1 VPKLATPTTT
11 GPSLATPGCTERASS
26 TPPPGLLRGVRGA
39 ALLLWMIGCG
49 SALVPV
55 LNVGN
60 APVVVPRGEV
70 ASRDSVRNAILRAL
84 TGRGWRVVRE
94 GPDGIVASV
103 SSMGQSATAQIQY
116 DERSYSIHYVGS
128 SPGLRFDGVAIHHRY
143 NDWIDRLDRS
153 IRTQLISPPSNDVR
167 VIVTTGAADGGAQPL
182 AQPPTTQSEAADAK
196 PSAAEPSATTPDEPV
211 MPPAPPPPPPTAT
224 PRQ

>member
-1 VPKLATPTTT
+1 MPKLATPSIT
-11 GPSLATPGCTERASS
+11 GPSHATPGCTGRVSS
-26 TPPPGLLRGVRGA
+26 VQVPWWFSGMRSA
-39 ALLLWMIGCG
+39 ALLWTIALIGCG

-60 APVVVPRGEV
+60 APVVVPRGET
-70 ASRDSVRNAILRAL
+70 ASRDGVRNAILRAL

-94 GPDGIVASV
+94 GSDGIVATV
-103 SSMGQSATAQIQY
+103 SSMGQSATAHIQY
-116 DERSYSIHYVGS
+116 DDRMYSIHYVAS

-167 VIVTTGAADGGAQPL
+167 VVVTTGATDGGVQQVPSHA
-182 AQPPTTQSEAADAK
+182 TTPSEAAEAK
-196 PSAAEPSATTPDEPV
+196 PTAAASDEPD
-211 MPPAPPPPPPTAT
+211 MPPAPPPPPPATAT